1 MVVSVPMYL
10 FSGQL
15 SASEERVQV
24 SLEELQDLKGVWSEL
39 SKIWDQIDE
48 LKEKPWLSVQ
58 PRKVSNHLCRNCSYT
73 SILDGTDISQFI
85 DGCRI
90 LGISSFLLH
99 RKFT

>member
-1 MVVSVPMYL
+1 MYIKCVCV

-39 SKIWDQIDE
+39 SKIWNQIDE

-58 PRKVSNHLCRNCSYT
+58 PRKVCRK
-73 SILDGTDISQFI
+73 I
-85 DGCRI
+85 
-90 LGISSFLLH
+90 GISH
-99 RKFT
+99 HI